1 MTFSE
6 KKNKREHLFST
17 GMNTIK
23 VKGSS
28 SGGEEMIPDGN
39 MDQQKEMK
47 SSRKAKYIL
56 KCKEPS
62 L

>member
-6 KKNKREHLFST
+6 KKREHLFST
-17 GMNTIK
+17 DLNAIK

-28 SGGEEMIPDGN
+28 SGGKEMIPDGN
-39 MDQQKEMK
+39 MDQQKEIK
-47 SSRKAKYIL
+47 SSGKAKYIL
-56 KCKEPS
+56 KYKEPS